1 MNCGFTEK
9 ISSLIDG
16 ELSPAEAREV
26 ERHLVMCAQCAEARA
41 DFLSLRSQIAS
52 FEPSLTPAVQNRALA
67 KILST
72 RSRERQP
79 AAFGFGWKWTA
90 VGFAAILIVAVSIFL
105 ISSKGP
111 EQVAVNDL
119 TKRAAPA
126 SSPTPAPTTEPVK
139 QETNDKPESSDKQKG
154 SDAPHHQQPQ
164 RRVPLRPEPKP

>member
-67 KILST
+67 KILSS
-72 RSRERQP
+72 RRRERR
-79 AAFGFGWKWTA
+79 ASGLGVTWKWDWSSGLAALAFA
-90 VGFAAILIVAVSIFL
+90 VILVAAAGIFL
-105 ISSKGP
+105 ISSKEP
-111 EQVAVNDL
+111 QQVAVNGP
-119 TKRAAPA
+119 APV
-126 SSPTPAPTTEPVK
+126 SSPTPAPTIK
-139 QETNDKPESSDKQKG
+139 SSKPEQK
-154 SDAPHHQQPQ
+154 D
-164 RRVPLRPEPKP
+164 